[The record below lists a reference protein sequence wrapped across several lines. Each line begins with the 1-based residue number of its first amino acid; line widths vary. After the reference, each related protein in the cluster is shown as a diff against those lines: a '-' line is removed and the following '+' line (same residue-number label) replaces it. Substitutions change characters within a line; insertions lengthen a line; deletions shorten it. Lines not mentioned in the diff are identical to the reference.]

1 MFIYN
6 FKINGTKVFKIFF
19 IGIVLLV
26 TCILCICVYRIFSG
40 AGENFIV
47 DDNIGENEIQQI
59 SPDNYTNVL
68 KSVCEDVDTYV
79 GKKISFTGYVYRVND
94 LSSNQF
100 ILARNMLLSE
110 NTQYVVVGFLCEIDN
125 AKDFKDNTWV
135 KVTGEIKKGAYH
147 GSDMP
152 IIKVTE
158 ITTTEKPNDEYVK
171 APDDTYIPT
180 SSVL

>member
-26 TCILCICVYRIFSG
+26 TCILCICVYRIFRG

-68 KSVCEDVDTYV
+68 KSVCEDVDTYI

-94 LSSNQF
+94 LSGNQF
-100 ILARNMLLSE
+100 ILARNMLLPE

-125 AKDFKDNTWV
+125 AKDFQDNTWV
-135 KVTGEIKKGAYH
+135 KVTGEIQKGAYH

-152 IIKVTE
+152 IVKITE
-158 ITTTEKPNDEYVK
+158 ISLTDKPSEDEEFVNS
-171 APDDTYIPT
+171 PNT
-180 SSVL
+180 